1 MVITKMKDIHCHIL
15 NGIDDGSKTIEES
28 IEILRE
34 ACNNGITDIVLTPH
48 YIKNSSYSCNNKK
61 KNRLLNILKEEA
73 SNNNIDINLYLGNE
87 IMIDEDI
94 IELIKKGEA
103 STINDTKYV
112 LIEFPMHSLNN
123 NIEDILFLMI
133 RNGYVPIIA
142 HPERYS
148 YVQKNIELV
157 DNYIELGAIL
167 QGNYQSL
174 FGMYGKDAKKTLI
187 KLLKDNKISLLASD
201 IHHDS
206 MDYRIEK
213 TKKKLKRVIKS
224 EDIINDLLIN
234 NFDKIINNKSL

>member
-28 IEILRE
+28 IRILRE
-34 ACNNGITDIVLTPH
+34 AYNNGITDIVLTPH
-48 YIKNSSYSCNNKK
+48 YIKNSSYSCNNKG
-61 KNRLLNILKEEA
+61 KNKLLNILKEEA

-133 RNGYVPIIA
+133 RNGYIPIIA
-142 HPERYS
+142 HPERYRF
-148 YVQKNIELV
+148 VQQDPSLIYELIDTGV
-157 DNYIELGAIL
+157 LMQANYGSFIG
-167 QGNYQSL
+167 QYGNKTKL
-174 FGMYGKDAKKTLI
+174 IAKKLI
-187 KLLKDNKISLLASD
+187 ENNM
-201 IHHDS
+201 IH
-206 MDYRIEK
+206 
-213 TKKKLKRVIKS
+213 
-224 EDIINDLLIN
+224 
-234 NFDKIINNKSL
+234 F

>member
-28 IEILRE
+28 IKILRE
-34 ACNNGITDIVLTPH
+34 AYNNGITDIVLTPH
-48 YIKNSSYSCNNKK
+48 YIKNSSYSCNNKE

-157 DNYIELGAIL
+157 DNYIELGAVL

-213 TKKKLKRVIKS
+213 AKKKLKRVIKS

>member
-28 IEILRE
+28 IKILRE

-48 YIKNSSYSCNNKK
+48 YIKNSSYSCNNKE
-61 KNRLLNILKEEA
+61 KNKLLNILKEEA

-87 IMIDEDI
+87 IMIDKDI

-157 DNYIELGAIL
+157 DNYIELGAVL

-224 EDIINDLLIN
+224 EEIINDLLIN